1 MRELA
6 RNITEWLVNHGYD
19 PLVMC
24 GIAGLVFLILDQR
37 SIRNLKS
44 LEPHWRRF
52 TIAGVV
58 ACVMLVFI
66 GLLSALGLLPNR

>member
-19 PLVMC
+19 PPIVW
-24 GIAGLVFLILDQR
+24 GLVGVVLLIIQR
-37 SIRNLKS
+37 NSIRNLRT

-52 TIAGVV
+52 TIASIV